1 MYVNTRNLLG
11 HTTGVQRYTRKI
23 IDYISTEG
31 VRITS
36 IQPDRIIYGM
46 KGHLWEQISLPM
58 NISSREILWSPCNTG
73 PLLIK
78 NQIVTIHDTVPF
90 DHPEWLNKK
99 FVAWYQFMQPRL
111 AKKVEHIITISE
123 FSRERIIHHL
133 RVPASKVSVIYNGVD
148 VLQPEAGGSETGK
161 CQPVVDGDYLL
172 SVGSLEP
179 RKNIPRLI
187 KAFLRFRQESH
198 SDMRLVIVGK
208 KGVSRVFGD
217 DGTQALADNPA
228 VVFTGHVSDEA
239 LVSLYQHARGFCYP
253 SMYEGFGLPPLEAMC
268 YGLPVLTSNT
278 TSMKELCEKRAILV
292 DPLSVESIAE
302 GIHQLVAGQGPTGMR
317 ENGEAFA
324 RSLTW
329 KQCASETLR
338 VLEH

>member
-23 IDYISTEG
+23 VDYISTVG
-31 VRITS
+31 VRVEP
-36 IQPDRIIYGM
+36 IQPENNIYGM
-46 KGHLWEQISLPM
+46 KGHLWEQFLLPRK
-58 NISSREILWSPCNTG
+58 IALREILWSPCNTG

-78 NQIVTIHDTVPF
+78 KQIVTIHDTVPF

-111 AKKVEHIITISE
+111 AKKVDHIITISE
-123 FSRERIIHHL
+123 FSKERIMHHL
-133 RVPASKVSVIYNGVD
+133 RVPESKVSVIYNGVD
-148 VLQPEAGGSETGK
+148 VQSDSTTGTAQSGK
-161 CQPVVDGDYLL
+161 PIIDAEYLL

-187 KAFLRFRQESH
+187 NAFLRFRQESG
-198 SDMRLVIVGK
+198 SDIRLVIVGK
-208 KGVSRVFGD
+208 KGVMRVFGD
-217 DGTQALADNPA
+217 DGSAALADNDA
-228 VVFTGHVSDEA
+228 VTFTGHVSDDE
-239 LVSLYQHARGFCYP
+239 LVSLYRHARGFCYP
-253 SMYEGFGLPPLEAMC
+253 SMYEGFGLPPLEAMS
-268 YGLPVLTSNT
+268 YGLPVLTSDCS
-278 TSMKELCEKRAILV
+278 SMKELCEQRAILV
-292 DPLSVESIAE
+292 NPLSVESIAE
-302 GIHQLVAGQGPTGMR
+302 GIHQLVNGQGPVGMR
-317 ENGEAFA
+317 EKGEAFA

>member
-23 IDYISTEG
+23 IDYISSAG
-31 VRITS
+31 IKVTS
-36 IQPDRIIYGM
+36 IQPDNIIYGI
-46 KGHLWEQISLPM
+46 KGHVWEQLSLPQK
-58 NISSREILWSPCNTG
+58 IASKEVLWSPCNTG

-78 NQIVTIHDTVPF
+78 KQIVTIHDTVPF
-90 DHPEWLNKK
+90 DHPEWLNKQ

-123 FSRERIIHHL
+123 FSRERIMHHL
-133 RVPASKVSVIYNGVD
+133 RVPESKISVIYNGVD
-148 VLQPEAGGSETGK
+148 VLQPPADSDVSEKST
-161 CQPVVDGDYLL
+161 PMVDGAYLL

-187 KAFLRFRQESH
+187 KAFLRFRQECN
-198 SDMRLVIVGK
+198 SDIRLVIVGK
-208 KGVSRVFGD
+208 KGVSRVFAD
-217 DGTQALADNPA
+217 DGAKARADNDA
-228 VVFTGHVSDEA
+228 VMFTGHVSDKE
-239 LVSLYQHARGFCYP
+239 LVNLYQHAQGFCYP

-278 TSMKELCEKRAILV
+278 TSMKELCEQRAILV
-292 DPLSVESIAE
+292 DPLSVESITE
-302 GIHQLVAGQGPTGMR
+302 GIYQLVTDQGPAGMR
-317 ENGEAFA
+317 EKGKAFA
-324 RSLTW
+324 QSLTW
-329 KQCASETLR
+329 KRCASETLR